1 MNISLHLPIPL
12 RKKNEGKKMK
22 ILLLEDDLLL
32 NEAITQY
39 LTTTGHAVISAR
51 DGTRALHILNKE
63 KFDLLVLDINVP
75 EIDGLTLL
83 EMMHEQKRMIPT
95 IYISALIDIED
106 ISKAFDLGCYDYL
119 KKPFHLK
126 ELNMRINK
134 IMKTGIV
141 PKIHKRLS
149 KYYSFDEETLT
160 LYFNNEPHILSN
172 RQLKIIE
179 VLSKNRSL
187 VVNYDMF
194 RIYAYNDEDIDN
206 ATIRA
211 EVNRVKKE
219 LKDDFIINI
228 RGNGYMIKRP
238 E

>member
-1 MNISLHLPIPL
+1 V
-12 RKKNEGKKMK
+12 K
-22 ILLLEDDLLL
+22 ILLLEDDLQL

-39 LTTTGHAVISAR
+39 LTSTGHAVINTR
-51 DGTRALHILNKE
+51 DGNNAFDILNKE

-75 EIDGLTLL
+75 GMDGLSLL
-83 EMMHEQKRMIPT
+83 EKVHEQKRMIPT
-95 IYISALIDIED
+95 IYISALLDIED
-106 ISKAFDLGCYDYL
+106 ITRAFDLGCYDYL

-126 ELNMRINK
+126 ELTLRINK
-134 IMKTGIV
+134 IMKTRIV
-141 PKIHKRLS
+141 PQEHKRIS
-149 KYYSFDEETLT
+149 KYYSFDTSTLT

-179 VLSKNRSL
+179 LLAQNRSL

-194 RIYAYNDEDIDN
+194 RTYAYEDEDIDN

-219 LKDDFIINI
+219 LKEDFIINI
-228 RGNGYMIKRP
+228 RGSGYMIKRP
-238 E
+238 D